1 MTMSPRQAVQA
12 SLPGPKLGVFL
23 CECGGRIADKVDLAA
38 LGKLLTKSG
47 ELTHVET
54 QPFPCLSPGLAR
66 LKEVVAQKGLD
77 RLIVAGCENRITLK
91 KFEQA
96 MEPFGLG
103 EGQIDMVN
111 LRDHVAQVHDGKPK
125 DLAGKG
131 AKLIRASQA
140 WLVALTPAPPVAI
153 DYQGPV
159 MILGGGIAAYG
170 AAQELAEQGVNA
182 IVALDRSEAEEFRKA
197 HQLYPGEYHYYD
209 RLKRL
214 MEEVAASPRV
224 RTVQV
229 GDLKQVSGRFGDY
242 TVTFAA
248 ADGEETQDFQVGAVI
263 AALDWEMEHEHAEF
277 GHDGQRIVCQM
288 ETHARLEAGQPPGGQ
303 TVFWVNDMEAGHPF
317 TAHLSLKSAWQ
328 MAEYL
333 RESSPQSQATVLYNS
348 NIPILLDAFDRS
360 RARQLGIHLIPYDGS
375 VRPTMKSDFISF
387 NRASD
392 QTEQEIPWDTLVLS
406 PRRIPGTQA
415 SRTAKILGL
424 EVKEEEFLERSPQ
437 MVRPDQVVLD
447 EKLMVG
453 SACRPS
459 DLRNAINQG
468 RRVAKKTAALVK
480 KALAGELYAPRVIS
494 VVDQAKCSVCTLC
507 REICDCLAIQPVS
520 GPVEGL
526 GHNVPRMVD
535 PMLCTGEGTC
545 VASCPELALTLQNCT
560 LAQHEARAAALAQ
573 SLAPDEVMGF
583 GCQWSGAATAD
594 QAGLRGLHYNERFYL
609 LPVRCL
615 GQIDPVVMG
624 RAFLEGAN
632 GLLLIGCHPEECH
645 HSYGIDH
652 TWSRVWVLKK
662 LLALCGLERDRIAL
676 AHADITKPDQ
686 YVRTVESFIKTVEGL
701 GPLPRD
707 AETHA
712 RLKAMYDA
720 LHVYRVRWV
729 LGVSLRRP
737 WETTYPMH
745 MPNPEAYDK
754 TLTEILTE
762 EFFRARVK
770 NLLRQK
776 GKSLQLAD
784 IAAALDM
791 DEARAYD
798 YLKDMGYEG
807 LISIVFVNRQPYYD
821 LPLIPQ

>member
-1 MTMSPRQAVQA
+1 MSPRQAVRA
-12 SLPGPKLGVFL
+12 SVQGPKSGVFL
-23 CECGGRIADKVDLAA
+23 CECGGRIADKVDLEQLA
-38 LGKLLTKSG
+38 KLLQK
-47 ELTHVET
+47 ENAPAHVET
-54 QPFPCLSPGLAR
+54 LPFPCLSPGLAR
-66 LKEVVAQKGLD
+66 LQGAVHDQGLE
-77 RLIVAGCENRITLK
+77 RVIVAGCENRITLK

-96 MEPFGLG
+96 LEPLGLAAG
-103 EGQIDMVN
+103 CIDMVN
-111 LRDHVAQVHDGKPK
+111 LRDHVAQVHDAKPK

-140 WLVALTPAPPVAI
+140 WLEALRPAPPIAI

-159 MILGGGIAAYG
+159 MILGGGIAGFG

-182 IVALDRSEAEEFRKA
+182 ILALDRSEAEVFRQA
-197 HQLYPGEYHYYD
+197 HRLYPGEYHYYD
-209 RLKRL
+209 RLKQL
-214 MEEVAASPRV
+214 MAAVAASPRV
-224 RTVQV
+224 KIIQV
-229 GDLKQVSGRFGDY
+229 GELMQVSGRFGDY
-242 TVTFAA
+242 TVTFS
-248 ADGEETQDFQVGAVI
+248 ADHGQESRDYRVGAII
-263 AALDWEMEHEHAEF
+263 ASLDWEMEHEHAQF

-288 ETHARLEAGQPPGGQ
+288 EMHALLEAAQAPGGQ
-303 TVFWVNDMEAGHPF
+303 TLFWVNDLEAGHPF

-333 RESSPQSQATVLYNS
+333 RETSPESQATVLYHRD
-348 NIPILLDAFDRS
+348 IPILLDAFDRA
-360 RARQLGIHLIPYDGS
+360 RARQLGIRLIPYDGS
-375 VRPTMKSDFISF
+375 VRPTVKSDFISF

-392 QTEQEIPWDTLVLS
+392 QLEQEIPWDVLVLS
-406 PRRIPGTQA
+406 ARRLPGTQA
-415 SRTAKILGL
+415 LRTAKILGL
-424 EVKEEEFLERSPQ
+424 EVKEEEFLERFPQ

-453 SACRPS
+453 SACQPC
-459 DLRNAINQG
+459 DLRNAIAQG
-468 RRVAKKTAALVK
+468 RRVANKTAALVK
-480 KALAGELYAPRVIS
+480 KALAGELSAPRVIS

-520 GPVEGL
+520 GPLEGL

-545 VASCPELALTLQNCT
+545 VASCPEMALTLQNCT
-560 LAQHEARAAALAQ
+560 LAQHEARVTALVR
-573 SLAPDEVMGF
+573 SLAPHEVMGF

-594 QAGLRGLHYNERFYL
+594 QAGLRGLHYPEGFYL

-624 RAFLEGAN
+624 RAFLEGAG
-632 GLLLIGCHPEECH
+632 GLLLVGCHPEECH

-662 LLALCGLERDRIAL
+662 LLALSGLERDRLTL
-676 AHADITKPDQ
+676 AHADITKPEQ
-686 YVRTVESFIKTVEGL
+686 YVFTVKSFLKSMKDL
-701 GPLPRD
+701 GPPPRD
-707 AETHA
+707 AETLSKLQA
-712 RLKAMYDA
+712 LYDA

-770 NLLRQK
+770 NLLRQR
-776 GKSLQLAD
+776 GKSLQLHD
-784 IAAALDM
+784 IAAALQV
-791 DEARAYD
+791 EEGRAYD

-807 LISIVFVNRQPYYD
+807 QLAIVFVNRQPFYD
-821 LPLIPQ
+821 LPLTPA